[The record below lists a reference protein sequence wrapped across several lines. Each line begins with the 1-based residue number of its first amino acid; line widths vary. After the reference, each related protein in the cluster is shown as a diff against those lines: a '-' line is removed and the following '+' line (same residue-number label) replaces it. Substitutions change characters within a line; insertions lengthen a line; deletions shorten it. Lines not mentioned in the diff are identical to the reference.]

1 MKLSLSARL
10 WLIVGGAMAGLTI
23 MALVGLAS
31 LKASLMAERR
41 SQIATLLNIAEHTC
55 AHFQELEAKGVLT
68 PAQAKANA
76 AEALLSLRH
85 DDDYY
90 FVRDD
95 KDIMWVHINPA
106 RLGKVDVGYKWPD
119 GRNAAQVGR
128 ELLAKERIA
137 YLEIR
142 IAKPGGKELL
152 PKLNGLIEF
161 KPWKWA
167 IGIGFFTDDIQAAYL
182 AQAQRFLMLG
192 GLLLVGMI
200 VLAIGLSRSILRQLG
215 GDPAYAS
222 GIAQRIAG
230 GDFREE
236 IRFKGSPD
244 SLLGAMA
251 RMQKD
256 LRSTIQG
263 INGMAA
269 SLGTSSKELA
279 QRMDTI
285 TQNATSTADA
295 TSSTAAAIEEMSA
308 TITHVSQNA
317 RESESNSDASA
328 RQATLGEALVVE
340 AASEIQGMAVT
351 MTDAS
356 RLIEGLVERSREID
370 GIASVIRE
378 IANQT
383 NLLALNAAIEAA
395 HAGDQGKGFA
405 VVADEVRK
413 LAERTAQATEE
424 ITTMIQAVQGD
435 TALVEAGM
443 AAVTPRVAK
452 GVQLA
457 NQAADTLREIS
468 RGSKDTLSRIRE
480 VASATSEQ
488 SEASGSIARNID
500 QIAVM
505 VSESAQSVQ
514 FANEMVRE
522 LDRLSGGLYQSIAQ
536 FRLQ

>member
-10 WLIVGGAMAGLTI
+10 WLIVGGAMAGLAI

-31 LKASLMAERR
+31 LKAGLMAERR
-41 SQIATLLNIAEHTC
+41 SQISTLLYIAENTC
-55 AHFQELEAKGVLT
+55 AHFQELEAKGTLT
-68 PAQAKANA
+68 QAQAKASA
-76 AEALLSLRH
+76 AEALLALRH
-85 DDDYY
+85 NDDYY
-90 FVRDD
+90 FVRDE
-95 KDIMWVHINPA
+95 KDVMWVHVNHA

-128 ELLAKERIA
+128 ELLEKERIA

-142 IAKPGGKELL
+142 IAKPGGKELQ

-182 AQAQRFLMLG
+182 AQAKTFLLLG
-192 GLLLVGMI
+192 GLLLMAMI
-200 VLAIGLSRSILRQLG
+200 VLAIGLSRSILSQLG

-269 SLGTSSKELA
+269 SLGTSSQELA
-279 QRMDTI
+279 RRMDTI
-285 TQNATSTADA
+285 THNATSTADA

-328 RQATLGEALVVE
+328 RQATQGEALVVE
-340 AASEIQGMAVT
+340 AAAEIQGMAVT
-351 MTDAS
+351 MADAS
-356 RLIEGLVERSREID
+356 RLIQGLVERSREID

-413 LAERTAQATEE
+413 LAERTARATEE

-435 TALVEAGM
+435 TAQVEAGM

-468 RGSKDTLSRIRE
+468 RGSRDTLSRIRE

-514 FANEMVRE
+514 SANEMVRE